1 MLAAPPAGIEIINRE
16 GASVN
21 KVEIAEKK
29 EVELE
34 CRVRE
39 SKPAATI
46 VWYRDNVELKLSK
59 CKPAMSATCGRPFV
73 LLCF

>member
-1 MLAAPPAGIEIINRE
+1 MAFVVVVFAAPPAGIEIINHE
-16 GASVN
+16 GSSVN

-29 EVELE
+29 AVELE
-34 CRVRE
+34 CRVKE

-59 CKPAMSATCGRPFV
+59 F
-73 LLCF
+73 